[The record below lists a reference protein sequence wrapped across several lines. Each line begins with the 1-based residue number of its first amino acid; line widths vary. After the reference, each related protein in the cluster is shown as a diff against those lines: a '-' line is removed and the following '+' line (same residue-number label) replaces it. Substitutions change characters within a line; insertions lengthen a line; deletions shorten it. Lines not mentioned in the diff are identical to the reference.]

1 MYETLIERTA
11 EKDLS
16 TLPPQTAQ
24 RIAKVILR
32 LKNNPR
38 RNARKITGSE
48 NDWRFRIG
56 DYRVIYEIDDKKRV
70 IRIFRIKHRKDAYRN
85 LW

>member
-1 MYETLIERTA
+1 MYEVLIEHTA

-16 TLPPQTAQ
+16 ALSLQTAQ

-38 RNARKITGSE
+38 RNARKITGSK
-48 NDWRFRIG
+48 NDWRFRMG
-56 DYRVIYEIDDKKRV
+56 DYRVIYEIDDKKKV
-70 IRIFRIKHRKDAYRN
+70 IRIFRVKHRKDAYRN
-85 LW
+85 L